1 MAGDIMRRKSL
12 ERFWEEEEFKGFYEA
27 LAKESKLEEIAQ
39 YPQHGS
45 TTRLVHSAA
54 VAYYSYRLAKF
65 TGFTFHWE
73 ELVRGALLHDYFFYD
88 AQDGDP
94 AHKWH
99 WTRHPGIAAE
109 NAKKELNLTPIEEDT
124 IRSHMFPLTVK
135 PPKYREGVVVSLVD
149 KACSVYEFFSR
160 RAPYRK
166 LRGEMVTYESALSH
180 RIKPGMGIL
189 VPKIAGEKAAM

>member
-1 MAGDIMRRKSL
+1 MALCGENPQSVFGKRKSS
-12 ERFWEEEEFKGFYEA
+12 RAFT
-27 LAKESKLEEIAQ
+27 KLWQRNPGWKKFGQ

-45 TTRLVHSAA
+45 TTRLVHSMA
-54 VAYYSYRLAKF
+54 VAYYSYRLAKS
-65 TGFTFHWE
+65 TRLSFHWE

-109 NAKKELNLTPIEEDT
+109 NAKKEVTLTPIEEDT

-160 RAPYRK
+160 RTPYPK
-166 LRGEMVTYESALSH
+166 LRGEMASFDPIPSMA
-180 RIKPGMGIL
+180 RPGFAFLLPEM
-189 VPKIAGEKAAM
+189 AGKRL